1 MMHRADIFP
10 SVSEVDF
17 SAGADISGYAYLLST
32 IAARCSREDNPGYA
46 SMMHR
51 KIKTASME
59 WLANVEEN
67 ITSLSAGDALSV
79 TESYD
84 TVCGLVY
91 GSGADHKFVSENR
104 LKAFEARIHG
114 DETINQYE
122 LQQAV
127 TREIDRHNPKFFGYP
142 LQWKSVRLDRWHKQF
157 RHGMCLTHESDY
169 DILQR
174 VSCLLSNDLWAF
186 ETRNESRF
194 KQLLFENHRH
204 YLDSMLDPIQNAGS
218 MHNAQCIMHNDRSML
233 DQMYNAECTMH
244 NESQND
250 GSDYELCIMNYEL
263 TKALSSL
270 LISST
275 PYLTQEE
282 YTTYD
287 TRIRSALIASKQTN
301 RYHREALRLSSL

>member
-1 MMHRADIFP
+1 MHRADIFP

-17 SAGADISGYAYLLST
+17 SSGADISGYAYLLST
-32 IAARCSREDNPGYA
+32 IAARCSRDDNPGYV
-46 SMMHR
+46 SMMRR
-51 KIKTASME
+51 KIKSASME
-59 WLANVEEN
+59 WLAKVEEN
-67 ITSLSAGDALSV
+67 ISSLSAGDALSV

-84 TVCGLVY
+84 TVCALVY

-114 DETINQYE
+114 DDTINQYE

-204 YLDSMLDPIQNAGS
+204 YLDSMLNTQSVMCDSPTCATHRDPN
-218 MHNAQCIMHNDRSML
+218 L
-233 DQMYNAECTMH
+233 ECGV
-244 NESQND
+244 NEVSTATQQ
-250 GSDYELCIMNYEL
+250 SDYALCIMNYEL

-270 LISST
+270 LISAA

-282 YTTYD
+282 YTAYD

-301 RYHREALRLSSL
+301 RYHREALRLSAL

>member
-17 SAGADISGYAYLLST
+17 SSGADISGYAYLLST

-46 SMMHR
+46 SMMR
-51 KIKTASME
+51 SKIKSASME
-59 WLANVEEN
+59 WLAKVEEN
-67 ITSLSAGDALSV
+67 ITLLSAGDALSV

-84 TVCGLVY
+84 TVCGLAY

-186 ETRNESRF
+186 ETRNEARF
-194 KQLLFENHRH
+194 KQLLFDNHRH
-204 YLDSMLDPIQNAGS
+204 LLD
-218 MHNAQCIMHNDRSML
+218 
-233 DQMYNAECTMH
+233 
-244 NESQND
+244 
-250 GSDYELCIMNYEL
+250 NYQL
-263 TKALSSL
+263 SIINYQFLSALQSFLFAS
-270 LISST
+270 I

-287 TRIRSALIASKQTN
+287 TRIRSALIASKETN
-301 RYHREALRLSSL
+301 RYHREALCLRAL

>member
-1 MMHRADIFP
+1 MHTVDIFP

-32 IAARCSREDNPGYA
+32 IAARCSREDNPGYV
-46 SMMHR
+46 SMMRR

-67 ITSLSAGDALSV
+67 ITSLSAGDALTA

-84 TVCGLVY
+84 TVCSIVY

-104 LKAFEARIHG
+104 LKAFDARIHG
-114 DETINQYE
+114 DETINQYV

-204 YLDSMLDPIQNAGS
+204 YLDSMLDPIQNAGTMQKTES
-218 MHNAQCIMHNDRSML
+218 NCSLLITNCSL
-233 DQMYNAECTMH
+233 DE
-244 NESQND
+244 
-250 GSDYELCIMNYEL
+250 DYSLLIANY
-263 TKALSSL
+263 SL
-270 LISST
+270 LISGV
-275 PYLTQEE
+275 PFLTQEE

-287 TRIRSALIASKQTN
+287 TRIRSALIASKETN
-301 RYHREALRLSSL
+301 RYHREALLLTIDQPE

>member
-1 MMHRADIFP
+1 MMRTVDTFP

-32 IAARCSREDNPGYA
+32 ITARCSREDNPGYA
-46 SMMHR
+46 SMMRR

-59 WLANVEEN
+59 WLSNVEEN

-174 VSCLLSNDLWAF
+174 VSCFLSNDLWAF

-194 KQLLFENHRH
+194 KQNLFENYKF
-204 YLDSMLDPIQNAGS
+204 YLDNLEGLDYSLLIA
-218 MHNAQCIMHNDRSML
+218 
-233 DQMYNAECTMH
+233 
-244 NESQND
+244 
-250 GSDYELCIMNYEL
+250 NY
-263 TKALSSL
+263 SL
-270 LISST
+270 LISAA

-287 TRIRSALIASKQTN
+287 TRIRSALIASKETN
-301 RYHREALRLSSL
+301 RYHREALRLNAL